1 MKKLAIILFSA
12 IFLFSCEEV
21 VQIDVPSGDPKLV
34 IDATFEVFFDAI
46 PVTANTVVK
55 LRLSADY
62 FENEIPIVTNAIV
75 SLENLS
81 NNTTINFD
89 DTDLDGDYTP
99 TTSFIPQ
106 DDVAYELSVVYNNET
121 FKAIATK
128 TKTPT
133 FTNVE
138 QGNTTLFSGKETE
151 LKVDF
156 TDDGSV
162 ENYYIFDFTKN
173 RYIAI
178 EDRFFNGSDYNFSFF
193 YREDDIELPTDVTIK
208 MSGVTQD
215 YYTYFRVLVNQSG
228 QNGGGPFQT
237 VPASLL
243 GNIVNTTDIKNF
255 PLGYF
260 HISETD
266 TYNIALID
274 KTN

>member
-106 DDVAYELSVVYNNET
+106 DDVAYELSVVYLLLN
-121 FKAIATK
+121 IL
-128 TKTPT
+128 
-133 FTNVE
+133 
-138 QGNTTLFSGKETE
+138 LF
-151 LKVDF
+151 
-156 TDDGSV
+156 
-162 ENYYIFDFTKN
+162 
-173 RYIAI
+173 
-178 EDRFFNGSDYNFSFF
+178 
-193 YREDDIELPTDVTIK
+193 
-208 MSGVTQD
+208 Q
-215 YYTYFRVLVNQSG
+215 
-228 QNGGGPFQT
+228 
-237 VPASLL
+237 
-243 GNIVNTTDIKNF
+243 
-255 PLGYF
+255 
-260 HISETD
+260 
-266 TYNIALID
+266 
-274 KTN
+274 